1 MKPFR
6 VTRLALSLRKQLKE
20 AREANARLRF
30 HVASQ
35 EARIAMLEADI
46 AGYERMTRA
55 LMETAPSTI
64 EELDHG

>member
-6 VTRLALSLRKQLKE
+6 VTRLALSLRSQLKE
-20 AREANARLRF
+20 AREANERLRF
-30 HVASQ
+30 HVARQ
-35 EARIAMLEADI
+35 DAELANLQADI